1 MPKFKV
7 LRQIEHSLRLYLPAG
22 TPTTG
27 KAKSVAHGG
36 DIDVDATG
44 EIELS
49 ESEAAALNR
58 GQIEPIRSAAS
69 AGSTAQEESDGAT

>member
-1 MPKFKV
+1 MATFKV

-22 TPTTG
+22 TATTG

-49 ESEAAALNR
+49 ESEAAAFNR
-58 GQIEPIRSAAS
+58 GQVEPIDAEAS
-69 AGSTAQEESDGAT
+69 PGSTAEEESQGAT